1 VTLGEIIGE
10 TQMPFARVNG
20 IELYYEEHGE
30 GPALIFAH
38 GAGGNHLSWWQQV
51 PAFAKQFRCVTF
63 DHRGFGFSREAP
75 NGPGPKAFADDL
87 RGLLDHLKIE
97 RAALVSQSMGGWTS
111 LGFAC
116 SAPERVSALALCD
129 TMAGVDDP
137 EVIEEMKR
145 HGAPKGGLGEVLTR
159 VYAEDYPQ
167 REPFKAF
174 LYRQISALNLQVPAD
189 LVPAMMNLR
198 HRVDPVIEKHIPT
211 MILVG
216 DEDALTTPRLMEL
229 IARRIPHSR
238 FIKIRGAGHSVYFER
253 PAEFNRALMDFLSDA
268 APNR

>member
-1 VTLGEIIGE
+1 
-10 TQMPFARVNG
+10 MPFANVNG

-51 PAFAKQFRCVTF
+51 VAFAKQFRCVTF
-63 DHRGFGFSREAP
+63 DHRGFGFSRETP
-75 NGPGPKAFADDL
+75 HGPGPKAFADDL
-87 RGLLDHLKIE
+87 RGLLDHLKID

-111 LGFAC
+111 LGFAVA
-116 SAPERVSALALCD
+116 APERVSALALCD

-137 EVIEEMKR
+137 EVVEEMKL
-145 HGAPKGGLGEVLTR
+145 HGAPKGGLAQVLTR

-167 REPFKAF
+167 REPAKAF
-174 LYRQISALNLQVPAD
+174 LYRQISSLNLHVPPD

-198 HRVDPVIEKHIPT
+198 HRVDALLEKRVPT

-216 DEDALTTPRLMEL
+216 EQDALTTPRLMEV
-229 IARRIPHSR
+229 IARRIPHAR
-238 FIKIRGAGHSVYFER
+238 FIKVPGAGHSVYFEK
-253 PAEFNRALMDFLSDA
+253 PEQFNRALADFLRDA
-268 APNR
+268 GAANR